1 MIDIYKKLKIYKIMQ
16 TSQNSNKKWILLL
29 TLIYM
34 VVSIILLALIYYKKL
49 NSLKDILIDNIN

>member
-1 MIDIYKKLKIYKIMQ
+1 MIDIYKKLKICKIMQ

-29 TLIYM
+29 TLIYII
-34 VVSIILLALIYYKKL
+34 VSIILFALIYYRKL